1 MQKYSEFIQALTSGG
16 APTGPNGIME
26 LDQATIDAINLEN
39 VQQAIAKNINL
50 DPQGN
55 INTFD
60 ISNNIPED
68 NDLDAYSD
76 SELME
81 SDTTSNRGI
90 LELLKSGAGNVVDYI
105 KGGGII
111 GKGIMGVTNILDNM
125 FSRESLSRRNFNA
138 MTPGQ
143 QQYTSS
149 LYNPGGLLEGYNQ
162 TSAYGQGA
170 IGTLSDRLGTIQN
183 TLDRQGTNRSSVLEQ
198 REQQIKDAIDNSIN
212 IGEREALADP
222 NRSVQHP
229 GSNIRT
235 RTDIDVADG
244 GAETSGGKIVCTMM
258 NESYG
263 FGSFRNKIWLK
274 HSKDLPKEYEIGYHK
289 IFLPLVK
296 FAKGKG
302 KINRVV
308 KKTLEHIARHRTLD
322 LKQEMKGKT
331 HLLGRIYRK
340 ILEPICFIVGKVSNN
355 D

>member
-1 MQKYSEFIQALTSGG
+1 MNNSQRHSEFIDALFSGS
-16 APTGPNGIME
+16 APIGPNGIMQ

-50 DPQGN
+50 DQQGN

-60 ISNNIPED
+60 IAND
-68 NDLDAYSD
+68 DLDAYSD

-125 FSRESLSRRNFNA
+125 FSRDSLSRRNFNA

-149 LYNPGGLLEGYNQ
+149 LYNPGRLLEGYNQ

-170 IGTLSDRLGTIQN
+170 MGTLSDRLSTIQN

-222 NRSVQHP
+222 NRSVQQP

-244 GAETSGGKIVCTMM
+244 GAETSGNSKIVCTMM
-258 NESYG
+258 NKSYG
-263 FGSFRNKIWLK
+263 FGSFRNKIWMK
-274 HSKDLPKEYEIGYHK
+274 FHKDLSPEYQKGYHK

-296 FAKGKG
+296 LSKTNK
-302 KINRVV
+302 VV
-308 KKTLEHIARHRTLD
+308 KKILEHIAVHSTIDMRQATR
-322 LKQEMKGKT
+322 GKT
-331 HLLGRIYRK
+331 HLLGRVYRK
-340 ILEPICFIVGKVSNN
+340 ILLPLCYWVGKNAK
-355 D
+355 

>member
-68 NDLDAYSD
+68 DDLDAYSD

-162 TSAYGQGA
+162 FSGSGKGAAGTIDKRIGTIMRTLQKKNSPYLQNELGKLQTARDKITGTIRNASGTITGGSGQGT
-170 IGTLSDRLGTIQN
+170 IDSENTGGYGGTGGEGPSAVGSSGMLG
-183 TLDRQGTNRSSVLEQ
+183 
-198 REQQIKDAIDNSIN
+198 
-212 IGEREALADP
+212 
-222 NRSVQHP
+222 
-229 GSNIRT
+229 
-235 RTDIDVADG
+235 G
-244 GAETSGGKIVCTMM
+244 GV
-258 NESYG
+258 
-263 FGSFRNKIWLK
+263 
-274 HSKDLPKEYEIGYHK
+274 
-289 IFLPLVK
+289 
-296 FAKGKG
+296 
-302 KINRVV
+302 
-308 KKTLEHIARHRTLD
+308 
-322 LKQEMKGKT
+322 
-331 HLLGRIYRK
+331 
-340 ILEPICFIVGKVSNN
+340 
-355 D
+355 

>member
-1 MQKYSEFIQALTSGG
+1 MQKHSEFIQALTSGS
-16 APTGPNGIME
+16 APIGPNGIMQ

-50 DPQGN
+50 DQQGN

-60 ISNNIPED
+60 IAND
-68 NDLDAYSD
+68 DLDAYSD

-244 GAETSGGKIVCTMM
+244 GAETSGNTKIVCTMM

-263 FGSFRNKIWLK
+263 FGSFRNKIWMK
-274 HSKDLPKEYEIGYHK
+274 FHKDLSPEYQKGYHK

-296 FAKGKG
+296 LSKTNK
-302 KINRVV
+302 VV
-308 KKTLEHIARHRTLD
+308 KKVLEHIAVHSTIDMRQATR
-322 LKQEMKGKT
+322 GKT
-331 HLLGRIYRK
+331 HLLGRVYRK
-340 ILEPICFIVGKVSNN
+340 ILLPLCYWVGKNAK
-355 D
+355 

>member
-1 MQKYSEFIQALTSGG
+1 MNNSQRHSEFIDALFSGS
-16 APTGPNGIME
+16 APIGPNGIMQ

-50 DPQGN
+50 DQQGN

-60 ISNNIPED
+60 IAND
-68 NDLDAYSD
+68 DLDAYSD

-125 FSRESLSRRNFNA
+125 FSRDSLSRRNFNA

-170 IGTLSDRLGTIQN
+170 MGTLSDRLSTIQN

-222 NRSVQHP
+222 NRSVQQP

-244 GAETSGGKIVCTMM
+244 GAETSGNSKIVCTMM
-258 NESYG
+258 NKSYG
-263 FGSFRNKIWLK
+263 FGSFRNKIWMK
-274 HSKDLPKEYEIGYHK
+274 FHKDLSPEYQKGYHK
-289 IFLPLVK
+289 LFLPLVRI
-296 FAKGKG
+296 AKTNK
-302 KINRVV
+302 VV
-308 KKTLEHIARHRTLD
+308 KKILEHIAVHSTIDMRQATR
-322 LKQEMKGKT
+322 GKA
-331 HLLGRIYRK
+331 HLLGRVYRK
-340 ILEPICFIVGKVSNN
+340 ILLPLCYWVGKNAK
-355 D
+355 

>member
-244 GAETSGGKIVCTMM
+244 GAETSGNTKIVCTMM

-263 FGSFRNKIWLK
+263 FGSFRNKIWMK
-274 HSKDLPKEYEIGYHK
+274 FHKDLSPEYQKGYHK

-296 FAKGKG
+296 LSKTNK
-302 KINRVV
+302 VV
-308 KKTLEHIARHRTLD
+308 KKVLEHIAVHSTIDMRQATR
-322 LKQEMKGKT
+322 GKT
-331 HLLGRIYRK
+331 HLLGRVYRK
-340 ILEPICFIVGKVSNN
+340 ILLPLCYWVGKNAK
-355 D
+355 